1 MYVVRNMEKEEL
13 GWNKVFQIQSFLFQ
27 INEILI
33 IKGFFIL
40 SVSRIQWTQF
50 LSQRGKVLFKFIFL
64 VYTYFDFFPLHI

>member
-13 GWNKVFQIQSFLFQ
+13 GWNKVFQIQSYLFQ

-64 VYTYFDFFPLHI
+64 VYTYFDSFPLHI

>member
-1 MYVVRNMEKEEL
+1 MYVVKNMEKEEL
-13 GWNKVFQIQSFLFQ
+13 GWNKVFQIQSYLFQ

-64 VYTYFDFFPLHI
+64 VYTYFDSFPLHI

>member
-13 GWNKVFQIQSFLFQ
+13 GWNKVFQIQSYLFQ